1 VHKGAQQSLIRR
13 DKIHHTENSGFC
25 HNGSDLQQTL
35 YILYTN
41 RRTKINSQC
50 AALMFGIVERN
61 AKAATIEV
69 KSTRERRIIRALSRN
84 N

>member
-1 VHKGAQQSLIRR
+1 VHTGANQSLTRK
-13 DKIHHTENSGFC
+13 DKIRHTENSGFC
-25 HNGSDLQQTL
+25 HNGRNPQPTL

-50 AALMFGIVERN
+50 ALLMFGIIERN
-61 AKAATIEV
+61 PKAATIEM
-69 KSTRERRIIRALSRN
+69 KCTRERRIIRALSRN